1 MEELFH
7 IEDGT
12 LFLQQEN
19 EVLSV
24 TAWGK
29 TPSGSVP
36 SVWDSPPKVLTGH

>member
-1 MEELFH
+1 MDALFH

-24 TAWGK
+24 TAWGENALRVR
-29 TPSGSVP
+29 SFRM
-36 SVWDSPPKVLTGH
+36 